1 LTISNFSTKQHIQNQ
16 SDNLMK
22 LAYVRGNVVC
32 TVKDPQLEGVK
43 LRIIEPVDSSGK
55 AQGGLIVAA
64 DSVSAGDGQLVWWVA
79 AREATYCLPD
89 KKIPVDAAIVGIVD
103 QLG

>member
-1 LTISNFSTKQHIQNQ
+1 
-16 SDNLMK
+16 MK
-22 LAYVRGNVVC
+22 LAIVKGNVVC

-43 LRIIEPVDSSGK
+43 LRIIQPIDSDGK
-55 AQGGLIVAA
+55 PQGAPIVAA
-64 DSVSAGDGQLVWWVA
+64 DSVSAGDEQLVWWVA
-79 AREATYCLPD
+79 AREATYCLLE